1 MVNMLQALPAM
12 STTTTTSAQ
21 NSNFLVQFY
30 HETVYMTILML
41 FLDVAILFQG
51 IVKQLSPQQESIIR
65 AEKQA
70 GIAAKGYDLAIA
82 RKLAAD
88 AIRHSAVLVLVS
100 STILVG
106 YFRISGVTVQAISI
120 VGGILLF
127 PIGWQMTKT
136 LQEESSKVNHQT
148 VAIVPLAFPWII
160 GGGAISYIIKQEQTA
175 ISQHDW
181 PGLGALALAIAIA
194 LFQAW
199 LGMRF
204 AHFLVRWI
212 PESWQIA
219 LNAIVGIVIMAL
231 AVQMALDAVL
241 TIIASAKLS

>member
-1 MVNMLQALPAM
+1 MVNMLQPLPTV
-12 STTTTTSAQ
+12 SEVIVQ
-21 NSNFLVQFY
+21 NSSRFLIQFAR
-30 HETVYMTILML
+30 EAVYMTILTL

-51 IVKQLSPQQESIIR
+51 IVRQLSSQQASTSG
-65 AEKQA
+65 AQKQA
-70 GIAAKGYDLAIA
+70 GTSARGYDQAIA

-100 STILVG
+100 STLLLG

-120 VGGILLF
+120 VGGILLL
-127 PIGWQMTKT
+127 PIGWQMTKP
-136 LQEESSKVNHQT
+136 LQEGEGSKIDHRT
-148 VAIVPLAFPWII
+148 VAIVPLAFPWIV
-160 GGGAISYIIKQEQTA
+160 GGGMISYIIKQEQVS

-181 PGLGALALAIAIA
+181 LGLVALALAITVA

-204 AHFLVRWI
+204 AHFIVRWI
-212 PESWQIA
+212 PQSWQIA
-219 LNAIVGIVIMAL
+219 LNALVGIVIMAL

-241 TIIASAKLS
+241 TIIASAISS